1 MCLWNVCAMSG
12 CIERRHLSRMG
23 RGVIEQ
29 GIFESKWLRL
39 TFDFPEAWEKGS
51 ATTMVASSCLER
63 EEGYLSHG
71 NWFAGVEVGSF
82 VKPHSVPTHSH
93 LNVWKSRG
101 LGGGGERKKREGK
114 RCCCKE
120 GNERHF
126 HKKAKVNE
134 CVWGH
139 NLIAARMKD
148 PFGNPTHERGFLTH
162 ASTSPEPYL

>member
-101 LGGGGERKKREGK
+101 LGGGGRGRRGKEKGVVAKKEMRGISIERLRWTSASEGTIWLQPEWRIPLAIRRMREA
-114 RCCCKE
+114 
-120 GNERHF
+120 F
-126 HKKAKVNE
+126 
-134 CVWGH
+134 
-139 NLIAARMKD
+139 
-148 PFGNPTHERGFLTH
+148 
-162 ASTSPEPYL
+162 